1 MIFFSRTTGPT
12 NIITKM
18 KDKKRATPSPSRDHS
33 KYENFLNWPDFS
45 QTWHKAFKSSTLL
58 EEIITGNFESS
69 PEPLIQFR
77 PKLNPMLS
85 KVKFVRLTG
94 NSPQHRKFFP
104 RTKVLVHFLN
114 LVYSKVSNVAY
125 ITLIFIFPQFR
136 FLTLIFSSYFF
147 LLLKFRALILL

>member
-18 KDKKRATPSPSRDHS
+18 KDKKRATPSPSRDNS

-85 KVKFVRLTG
+85 KVKFVRLKAIAHNIGSAGT
-94 NSPQHRKFFP
+94 FFSILSIARWAMWP
-104 RTKVLVHFLN
+104 IYLLFLFFHN
-114 LVYSKVSNVAY
+114 LG
-125 ITLIFIFPQFR
+125 F
-136 FLTLIFSSYFF
+136 
-147 LLLKFRALILL
+147 